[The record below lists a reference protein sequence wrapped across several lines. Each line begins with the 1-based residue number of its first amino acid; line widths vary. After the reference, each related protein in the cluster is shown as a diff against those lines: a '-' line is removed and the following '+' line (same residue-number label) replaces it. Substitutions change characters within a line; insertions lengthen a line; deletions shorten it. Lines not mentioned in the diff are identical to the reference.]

1 MNFQTQ
7 LLVLV
12 FNSSC
17 GRPMLRSDWTESA
30 RRSEWYVV
38 AGATMVQRK
47 VLEAWKNLAN
57 LLGNEFG
64 VWVSA

>member
-7 LLVLV
+7 SLVLG
-12 FNSSC
+12 FNSSG
-17 GRPMLRSDWTESA
+17 GRPMLRGDWTEGA

-38 AGATMVQRK
+38 VRATMVQRK
-47 VLEAWKNLAN
+47 VLEAWKNQAN